1 MSELAMLVQSA
12 RLSLRRYLLALG
24 AVALT
29 LAACGGGSG
38 GNVATVGTGGTGAF
52 SVGAITGFG
61 SVIVNGVRFDDSS
74 PSLSVSDDEGPR
86 SLGDLRLGMVVKVEG
101 STSTS
106 GSASATASSIVFD
119 SELLGPANVTNTS
132 PKAITVIGQKVLTSN
147 ATVFDASLP
156 AGMDSIQ
163 SGDVLEVHGFLNPV
177 FNELQAT
184 FIERKTGLPTKYKI
198 SGNVSKLSS
207 GSKTFQIGNETI
219 SFASL
224 SGSNLPSNLA
234 DDLAVKVRLAPPAP
248 NASGIWTATR
258 VRQNKDALP
267 DKEEAEVEGV
277 VTAFTSTS
285 TFSVGNVVVNAANA
299 SFRDGSA
306 NVFLGARV
314 EVKGS
319 LVGGVLVAKLVK
331 SEDDGNEV
339 ELDGSITSVDA
350 SAKTFVLRGQTVSY
364 GGAVQYEGGS
374 ATDLVVGR
382 KVEVKAQT
390 GQTSSIVNATKI
402 KFEN

>member
-1 MSELAMLVQSA
+1 MIPLARFVQQA
-12 RLSLRRYLLALG
+12 RFLLRRCLLALG

-29 LAACGGGSG
+29 LAACGGGDG
-38 GNVATVGTGGTGAF
+38 GQLATVGTGGTGAF

-61 SVIVNGVRFDDSS
+61 SVIVNGLRFDDSS
-74 PSLSVSDDEGPR
+74 PTLSVSDEDGPR
-86 SLGDLRLGMVVKVEG
+86 AKSDLKLGMVVRVEG

-119 SELLGPANVTNTS
+119 SELLGPASVNTAT
-132 PKAITVIGQKVLTSN
+132 KVITVIGQKVQTGN
-147 ATVFDASLP
+147 TTVYDASLP
-156 AGMDSIQ
+156 MGLGGIRN
-163 SGDVLEVHGFLNPV
+163 GDVLEVHGFLNPRD
-177 FNELQAT
+177 NELQAT
-184 FIERKTGLPTKYKI
+184 FIERKTGTPTKYKI
-198 SGNVSKLSS
+198 SGNVSALSS

-219 SFASL
+219 SFAGL
-224 SGSNLPSNLA
+224 SGSDVPQGLVN
-234 DDLAVKVRLAPPAP
+234 DMAVKVRLAPSGP
-248 NASGIWTATR
+248 NAFGTWTATR

-285 TFSVGNVVVNAANA
+285 TFSVGNVAVNAANA

-319 LVGGVLVAKLVK
+319 LVGGVLAANQVK
-331 SEDDGNEV
+331 AEDDNEL
-339 ELDGSITSVDA
+339 ELKDNIA
-350 SAKTFVLRGQTVSY
+350 SLNVTDKTFVLKGQTVSY
-364 GGAVQYEGGS
+364 GGAVQYEGGGE
-374 ATDLVVGR
+374 ANLANGR
-382 KVEVKAQT
+382 KVEVKAQPRPN
-390 GQTSSIVNATKI
+390 SSVFDATKI